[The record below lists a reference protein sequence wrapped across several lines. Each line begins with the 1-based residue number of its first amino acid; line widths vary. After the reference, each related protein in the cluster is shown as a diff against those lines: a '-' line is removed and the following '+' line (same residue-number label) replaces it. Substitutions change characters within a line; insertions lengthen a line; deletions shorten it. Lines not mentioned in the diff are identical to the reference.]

1 MPYFEEIRL
10 KTWKDARKFFDTI
23 LNNSQKWVFRG
34 HYKANWKLQ
43 PSLERIVS
51 RKLPGMET
59 ESKIISEFRR
69 RAHQYLQPSEIPSSL
84 LEWISLMQH
93 HGAPTRLLDW
103 TKSPYVASFIAFEN
117 AYKEKG
123 EIAIW
128 ALDANWLFN
137 ASLARVQ
144 KANLNLNFRLIQN
157 DSEFIRFINSEARV
171 VLPVE
176 PKLMNERLTIQ
187 QGIFL
192 IASGKKL
199 SFEKI
204 IMEYREADSVDHIKK
219 IVLPKSEGISCL
231 TELNRMNIN
240 AATLFPGLD
249 GFARSLRT
257 IPDITYADY
266 CGENEIF

>member
-1 MPYFEEIRL
+1 MLYFEEIRL
-10 KTWKDARKFFDTI
+10 NTWQETKQFFDNLLTD
-23 LNNSQKWVFRG
+23 NQKWVFRG
-34 HYKANWKLQ
+34 HYKASWKLQ

-51 RKLPGMET
+51 RQPLVIET
-59 ESKIISEFRR
+59 EAKIITEFQR
-69 RAHQYLQPSEIPSSL
+69 RAHQYLQSSEIPSSL

-103 TKSPYVASFIAFEN
+103 TRSPYVASFIAFEN
-117 AYKEKG
+117 AYKERG

-128 ALDANWLFN
+128 VLDAYWLIN
-137 ASLARVQ
+137 ASLD
-144 KANLNLNFRLIQN
+144 KIKKTNIELNIKQIQN
-157 DSEFIRFINSEARV
+157 DSEFIRFIYSDSRV
-171 VLPVE
+171 VIPIE

-199 SFEKI
+199 SFEKN
-204 IMEYREADSVDHIKK
+204 IMEYVEYESHSHIKK
-219 IVLPKSEGISCL
+219 IIVPKSEGVPCL

-257 IPDITYADY
+257 IPDITYANF
-266 CGENEIF
+266 CGENDIF